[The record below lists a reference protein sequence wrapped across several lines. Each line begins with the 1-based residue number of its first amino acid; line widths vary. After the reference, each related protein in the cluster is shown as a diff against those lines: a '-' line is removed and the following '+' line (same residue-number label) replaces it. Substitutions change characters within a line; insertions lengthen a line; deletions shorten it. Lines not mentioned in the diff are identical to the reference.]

1 VPKVLEVRMGDTYK
15 PIRDPHHRNYLP
27 RENYALDTLPS
38 FALGNF
44 YILSADLWAFIQ
56 RNAATL
62 RPVGTLEDLSVG
74 VWMMALQVGT
84 PCCAHCTCAGS
95 CVYL

>member
-1 VPKVLEVRMGDTYK
+1 MGDTYK
-15 PIRDPHHRNYLP
+15 PIRDPNHRNYLSKA
-27 RENYALDTLPS
+27 NYPLDTLPP

-44 YILSADLWAFIQ
+44 YILSGDLWEYIQ

-74 VWMMALQVGT
+74 VWMLGVQVRCLLCI
-84 PCCAHCTCAGS
+84 PW
-95 CVYL
+95 LLMER